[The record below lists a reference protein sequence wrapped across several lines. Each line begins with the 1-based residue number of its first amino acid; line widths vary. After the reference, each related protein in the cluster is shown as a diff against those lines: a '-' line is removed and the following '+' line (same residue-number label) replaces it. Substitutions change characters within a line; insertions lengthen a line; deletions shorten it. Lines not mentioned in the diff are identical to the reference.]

1 MRYLE
6 NVIRSQNRESAKNDE
21 EYSITGLSK
30 KHNENENMITFEKL
44 NEMYNYLIF
53 VWEKKKKLWNP
64 RFFGNW
70 LSETIVTS
78 FSDFDDDA
86 MQNLLFLDCSSFH

>member
-6 NVIRSQNRESAKNDE
+6 NVIRSQNRESAENDE

-53 VWEKKKKLWNP
+53 V
-64 RFFGNW
+64 
-70 LSETIVTS
+70 
-78 FSDFDDDA
+78 
-86 MQNLLFLDCSSFH
+86 